1 MTKTTQAT
9 IFRKRQILP
18 ARGLNK
24 ALQEYGSVDGVVP
37 FKADG
42 TQDTSMTAPLGTKA
56 APFGNAH
63 FKGFNLY
70 TQLEVQQMVENG
82 VLGSADRFVFW
93 NLDTNNLSAWNGT
106 EIIHLGGNGG
116 GDSMDYLFGDGSD
129 GDVTMVSDGVYD
141 TVKNFTN
148 FTLNAGVTLSKSI
161 SGSPLVLRCTG
172 TCTLNGIINLDGKG
186 FHGGSDSYGYGYGFC
201 SGSSG
206 TQFPAISGIGQSNRY
221 ASGSVDLNMIKF
233 LASALELSNI
243 PWCGGGGG
251 GAYSNLTNSN
261 HTTRAHGGGIGCAS
275 GGSGVA
281 RNVYSG
287 TAVANGGNGGA
298 GLCIIARK
306 INNNATILSRGT
318 PGTTAGRTSSSAS
331 SSAAVIGGGGAGGL
345 GVFITTEMIDNGTYD
360 FSGAPAAL
368 ANVGQPGGNGG
379 YVIVVI

>member
-9 IFRKRQILP
+9 IFRKRQIFP

-116 GDSMDYLFGDGSD
+116 GSNMDYLFGDGSD
-129 GDVTMVSDGVYD
+129 GDVTMVSNGVYD

-148 FTLNAGVTLSKSI
+148 FTLNEGVTLSVT
-161 SGSPLVLRCTG
+161 SPLTPLIIRCTG
-172 TCTLNGIINLDGKG
+172 VCTINGTINVSGKG
-186 FHGGSDSYGYGYGFC
+186 FPILQGHSVGEAPCLVSTDSTAANAVQTYSKFMSLDLTPVFGSGGGQGYSYKDGDTTKYATQPGGRGFNGGGIGTAGSKGIGAGGNGGGCVIIISKKIVLNGSIVARGNDGGGGSG
-201 SGSSG
+201 SGSGWSIDY
-206 TQFPAISGIGQSNRY
+206 F
-221 ASGSVDLNMIKF
+221 
-233 LASALELSNI
+233 
-243 PWCGGGGG
+243 GGGGG
-251 GAYSNLTNSN
+251 G
-261 HTTRAHGGGIGCAS
+261 GGGCVALLGKELVGNGTINVN
-275 GGSGVA
+275 GGSG
-281 RNVYSG
+281 G
-287 TAVANGGNGGA
+287 TGDKAHAGGNGGTGVA
-298 GLCIIARK
+298 IK
-306 INNNATILSRGT
+306 IQI
-318 PGTTAGRTSSSAS
+318 
-331 SSAAVIGGGGAGGL
+331 
-345 GVFITTEMIDNGTYD
+345 
-360 FSGAPAAL
+360 
-368 ANVGQPGGNGG
+368 
-379 YVIVVI
+379 